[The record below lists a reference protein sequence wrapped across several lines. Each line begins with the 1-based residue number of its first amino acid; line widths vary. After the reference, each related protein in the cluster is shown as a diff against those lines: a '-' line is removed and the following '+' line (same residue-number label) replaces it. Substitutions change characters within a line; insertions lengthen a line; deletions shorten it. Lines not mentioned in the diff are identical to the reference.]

1 MVNRERTEDG
11 VSVAQHLLPFRDN
24 HLRKV
29 YEKKAHKIRT
39 TSNKGAYDAHESK
52 YKSYRPKD
60 IYTKLISIGFYR
72 RSFFYYYVVSIF
84 FPEKAAV
91 STLYYLLFRQ
101 YSVLRLLVPFQQR
114 MLFSFKRTIMLSA
127 TIVYISQQSKHGST
141 FATNFLNNQFQQKLL
156 LQKDVTFPSS
166 LKVLLF
172 FRISAR
178 AFCMYLE
185 KKCGKICM
193 ILNLITQGFFQ
204 LNQTNVI

>member
-1 MVNRERTEDG
+1 MVNTERTEDG
-11 VSVAQHLLPFRDN
+11 VSVAQHLLPFWDN
-24 HLRKV
+24 HLKV
-29 YEKKAHKIRT
+29 YENVPKIRT
-39 TSNKGAYDAHESK
+39 WSNKGAYDARESK

-72 RSFFYYYVVSIF
+72 RTFFYYYVVSIF

-91 STLYYLLFRQ
+91 STLYNVLFRQ

-156 LQKDVTFPSS
+156 LQKDVTFSKFFESS
-166 LKVLLF
+166 
-172 FRISAR
+172 
-178 AFCMYLE
+178 AFSYEFPLAHFVC
-185 KKCGKICM
+185 
-193 ILNLITQGFFQ
+193 IL
-204 LNQTNVI
+204 